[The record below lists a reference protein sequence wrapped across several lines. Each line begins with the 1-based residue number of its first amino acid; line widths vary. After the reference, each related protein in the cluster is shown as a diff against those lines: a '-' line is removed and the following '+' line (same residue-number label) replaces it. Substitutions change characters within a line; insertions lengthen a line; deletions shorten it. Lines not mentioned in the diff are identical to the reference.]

1 MLNLRMARAACLLLL
16 SCLFVGCA
24 STQST
29 DPRDP
34 WEGFN
39 RSVFKFNDAAETWVL
54 KPVAKGYTAV
64 TPDPVERGISNFFDN
79 LLELRNVFNDIL
91 QWKWGQAGNDF
102 GRFLVNTTLGVAGF
116 FDVATHLDL
125 PKSDGEDFGQTL
137 AAWGVGPGPYLVLPF
152 LGPSTVRDT
161 VSLPVDWSA
170 DPVSYIDHVPTRNS
184 VRALDF
190 IDRSTLLLDVG
201 GLVSGDKYIFYRE
214 GYLQNRN
221 FLINDGEVE
230 DSFDDFGGDF
240 GEDDF

>member
-1 MLNLRMARAACLLLL
+1 MLNLRLARVAFLLLTSL
-16 SCLFVGCA
+16 LFVGCA

-39 RSVFKFNDAAETWVL
+39 RSIFSFNDTAERWVL

-64 TPDPVERGISNFFDN
+64 TPDPVERGVSNFFSN
-79 LLELRNVFNDIL
+79 LLELRNVLNDVL

-102 GRFLVNTTLGVAGF
+102 GRFLVNSTLGVAGI
-116 FDVATHLDL
+116 FDVARHLDL

-137 AAWGVGPGPYLVLPF
+137 ATWGVGSGPYLVLPF
-152 LGPSTVRDT
+152 LGPSTIRDT
-161 VSLPVDWSA
+161 VGLPVDWAA

-190 IDRSTLLLDVG
+190 IDRSTLLLEVG

-221 FLINDGEVE
+221 FLINDGEIE
-230 DSFDDFGGDF
+230 DSFDDGFGD
-240 GEDDF
+240 DDF

>member
-1 MLNLRMARAACLLLL
+1 MLKLRLARVALLVVVSL
-16 SCLFVGCA
+16 LFVGCA

-39 RSVFKFNDAAETWVL
+39 RSIFSFNDTAERWVL

-64 TPDPVERGISNFFDN
+64 TPDPVEQGVSNFFSN
-79 LLELRNVFNDIL
+79 LLELRNVLNDVL

-102 GRFLVNTTLGVAGF
+102 GRFLINSTLGVAGI
-116 FDVATHLDL
+116 FDVARHLDL

-137 AAWGVGPGPYLVLPF
+137 ATWGVGSGPYLVLPF

-161 VSLPVDWSA
+161 VVLPVDWA
-170 DPVSYIDHVPTRNS
+170 TDPVSYIDHVPTRNS

-190 IDRSTLLLDVG
+190 IDKSTLLLDVG

-221 FLINDGEVE
+221 YLINDGEVE
-230 DSFDDFGGDF
+230 DSFDDGFGD
-240 GEDDF
+240 DDF